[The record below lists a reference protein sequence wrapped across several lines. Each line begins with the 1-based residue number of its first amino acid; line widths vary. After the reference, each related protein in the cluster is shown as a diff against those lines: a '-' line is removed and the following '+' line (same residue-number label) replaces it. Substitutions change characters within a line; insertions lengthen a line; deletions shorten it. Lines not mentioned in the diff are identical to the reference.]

1 MASRILRNWPLKLVA
16 LGLAFA
22 IWVAVTGE
30 NRIVKDFQVPLEIV
44 HSDARILASAPPKN
58 VTVRLRGPEGLL
70 RRLDPVSMAMRVDL
84 GEAPPGD
91 HEVQLSKADLQ
102 NVPRTVDVEFID
114 PDRLSLI
121 LGRRLR
127 KELRV
132 APAFI
137 GQPPEGFSFY
147 GAQVLPETILVEGP
161 ESEVKPLDSLAT
173 NPIRLDQRTA
183 PFQVRVGAVP
193 KGTYVRV
200 VDPRPLEVRVEVDA
214 APVERTFEKIPVR
227 LVGQIY
233 ECRLS
238 PENLDVTISGPP
250 AIVDGL
256 SPHWVRL
263 QADVSALQPSSGRQ
277 EVEVSADF
285 QEVPPKSLA
294 RITVKSMSRRTVTV
308 RVSDKRITE

>member
-1 MASRILRNWPLKLVA
+1 MASRLLRNWPLKLVA

-30 NRIVKDFQVPLEIV
+30 NRIVKDFPVPLEIV

-58 VTVRLRGPEGLL
+58 VTVRLRGPEGQL

-84 GEAPPGD
+84 GDAPPGD

-127 KELRV
+127 KELKV
-132 APAFI
+132 SPAFI
-137 GQPPEGFSFY
+137 GQPPEGYYFY

-161 ESEVKPLDSLAT
+161 ESEVKPLDTLAT

-200 VDPRPLEVRVEVDA
+200 VDPRPLEVRVEVDV
-214 APVERTFEKIPVR
+214 APVERRFEKIPVR
-227 LVGQIY
+227 LVGQIF
-233 ECRLS
+233 ECRVS
-238 PENLDVTISGPP
+238 PENLDVTVSGPP
-250 AIVDGL
+250 AIIDGI

-263 QADVSALQPSSGRQ
+263 LADVGELQPSSERQ
-277 EVEVSADF
+277 EVEVRAEF

-294 RITVKSMSRRTVTV
+294 RITVKSISRRNVMV
-308 RVSDKRITE
+308 RVSDKRISE